1 MLSETPWW
9 GELSKR
15 MRNTMHKVQSALF
28 ISNGVTFEN
37 RTTFSID
44 RERVAK
50 LVDFLRANLE
60 VAPEL
65 GVDVTFVNEEEMSRL
80 HVDHMGEEGPTDVLS
95 FPMDSGI
102 EGEAKVSPLAESVQS
117 MLGDI
122 VICPAF
128 ALSQMQSALRDLG
141 DAPDDLETEFAA
153 HVDMLIA
160 HSMLHLIGHDH
171 PDEASRVAMFAI
183 QEKLLASWS
192 IS

>member
-1 MLSETPWW
+1 
-9 GELSKR
+9 
-15 MRNTMHKVQSALF
+15 MHKVQSALF
-28 ISNGVTFEN
+28 VSNGVTFEN
-37 RTTFSID
+37 RTTISID

-65 GVDVTFVNEEEMSRL
+65 GVDVTFVDEDEMSRL

-102 EGEAKVSPLAESVQS
+102 EGKVEAKVSPLAESVQS

-122 VICPAF
+122 VICPAY
-128 ALSQMQSALRDLG
+128 ALSQMQTALSDVG

-153 HVDMLIA
+153 HIDMLIA
-160 HSMLHLIGHDH
+160 HSMLHLVGHDH
-171 PDEASRVAMFAI
+171 PDEARRAAMFSI